1 MLTLHQPDE
10 SALAALV
17 ARDHDA
23 PLSYTAGL
31 LERVDSERGWFV
43 DRHRAVVGYGAPDFE
58 LAKEA
63 LRQWT
68 QFRMPW
74 TVPAH
79 PLATITVG
87 ATAGY
92 SARAAGLWWS
102 YCCQILE
109 TIEDTHDGQQRFGFV
124 YGTVRGHA
132 ERGEERFLVT
142 HDPATDEVTYQLFAM
157 SRPGRWFTWCGVPIG
172 RRTQAKFRRGSTAA
186 MQAFVAAAR

>member
-10 SALAALV
+10 TALAALV

-31 LERVDSERGWFV
+31 LQLVDSERWWFV
-43 DRHRAVVGYGAPDFE
+43 DRHSEVVGHGTADFE

-74 TVPAH
+74 TVPAL
-79 PLATITVG
+79 PVATLAVG
-87 ATAGY
+87 STAGY
-92 SARAAGLWWS
+92 SARAVGVWWS
-102 YCCQILE
+102 YCCQILS
-109 TIEDTHDGQQRFGFV
+109 TIDEPNQFGFV

-132 ERGEERFLVT
+132 ERGEERFLVA
-142 HDPATDEVTYQLFAM
+142 HDAATDEVTYQLFAM
-157 SRPGRWFTWCGVPIG
+157 SRPGRWFTWCGLPVG
-172 RRTQAKFRRGSTAA
+172 RLTQAKFRRGSSEAVRAFIAA
-186 MQAFVAAAR
+186 GR